1 MGQLAGFKGVF
12 NRAACSRARGCTG
25 AVWPVF
31 LALLLVLAGL
41 FSPSRA
47 PAAQIGDQQLKS
59 KAVEFIQ
66 GRFAAGEDLDGYT
79 AHILLLAGEEL
90 GGSKWT
96 AAAKR
101 TAGDASLQ
109 NRLVVLAGLLGD
121 RVSPVSYIMGT
132 QNPDGSFGPYANLY
146 GTKAALQALAEA
158 RKKNWLPDGESG
170 VLEGAI
176 TRAVGYLHSEY
187 QKNSGQYAAAG
198 QFDYRC
204 VQALAVAG
212 EDLKADKWRASAGS
226 LYDQVLSTAEQ
237 AYGSSD
243 SLGAGELAK
252 HLLAVVAVEPQHDL
266 VNQLA
271 GAILTKQQT
280 VNGQVYF
287 GDSIYEDV
295 LVLTALGQAGKL
307 SGLDQQA
314 ALAYLNR
321 YKHTHQNSWG
331 QAAGV
336 AWGSY
341 EPEEA
346 DLTGQVLTALSYFST
361 AGTAGSEV
369 ARDIEAGF
377 IYLKDIQDRDTGAI
391 RVQYDSTFASAE
403 VLLAALANNRPAT
416 ELTVKSRSKTLAGC
430 LQALNHWPE
439 QNELK
444 ERLASLLAGR
454 QIKEGAGAG
463 SFENSV
469 YSDFWVLLALGE
481 TGQLGQIDQSAARAY
496 VLSKQAA
503 DGSWGE
509 TFDQYYPD
517 FLSTAQA
524 LRVLKYLPGYQ
535 EAAVQQAVQKGLAYL
550 KGLQQA
556 DGGVYATPFDDPAV
570 DNAELLL
577 TLKHLGQDAARWKN
591 SAGKTPLDYL
601 RQNSYNAADGT
612 FGAARNTMD
621 ATWVL
626 TAVLAWPDS
635 AGSSESGGGGSG
647 GSGGGTVTAAV
658 KVYIAVQGRDGEL
671 LFRPGL
677 VEVEAGGRW
686 GLTALGALEAT
697 GLSFTHRDGFVTA
710 IAGQANSGMQGWMYS
725 VNGQVPMVL
734 ASQKAVQAR
743 DKVIWWYSKDMNN
756 PVPTWN
762 ELEKQNNTGS
772 SGGVSN
778 AASAAVSPSGL
789 KLPAGEKALQELGS
803 LTGGA
808 ASLEQAGQAVRLLAA
823 AIRPAYQDLRR
834 LQKELAGHQAALEK
848 DLKKGEN
855 ALLKDQAGEAALLVP
870 EGALA
875 AAGRVTLREVSS
887 GLPAEAKS
895 ALPSGW
901 RVVSTCY
908 KLELPALTTGKSLQL
923 MLKSAWP
930 AYLKGENLQ
939 PALWTAGQ
947 KWLTLPAVLD
957 EAGRQVL
964 ARVEQGGYLV
974 LLYRSKQVSFLDL
987 QDEQWQWARP
997 AVQELAA
1004 WEVVNGVGQD
1014 RFAPQ
1019 RSLSRAELAALLSR
1033 MLGLS
1038 WENGN
1043 AAQFSDVQASDW
1055 YAPAVTAVRR
1065 AGLMQGDAGGVFA
1078 PQRPISRQEFLVV
1091 LARAW
1096 ELAAGEQA
1104 LSFADAAG
1112 VADWAR
1118 EGVQAAVRAGLVRG
1132 DAQGRL
1138 NPAAPLTRAECA
1150 VILQRALQLEMTP

>member
-1 MGQLAGFKGVF
+1 MGQLAKIRGKLG
-12 NRAACSRARGCTG
+12 RACSKGGCG
-25 AVWPVF
+25 GPWWPVF

-41 FSPSRA
+41 FSPHRA
-47 PAAQIGDQQLKS
+47 PAAQPGDQQLKS

-66 GRFAAGEDLDGYT
+66 GRFAAGEELDGYT
-79 AHILLLAGEEL
+79 AHILHLAGEDL

-121 RVSPVSYIMGT
+121 RVSPVSYIIGT
-132 QNPDGSFGPYANLY
+132 QNPDGSFGPYGNIY

-158 RKKNWLPDGESG
+158 RKKNWLPDGEG
-170 VLEGAI
+170 AALNEAI
-176 TRAVGYLHSEY
+176 TRAVNYLHGEY
-187 QKNSGQYAAAG
+187 QNNNWQYVAAG

-204 VQALAVAG
+204 VQALAAAG
-212 EDLKADKWRASAGS
+212 EDLKADKWQGSAGS
-226 LYDQVLSTAEQ
+226 LYDQVLSTAGQ
-237 AYGSSD
+237 AYGSAD
-243 SLGAGELAK
+243 SLGAGDLAK
-252 HLLAVVAVEPQHDL
+252 HLLAVVTIKPQDEL

-271 GAILTKQQT
+271 GAILTKQQS

-295 LVLTALGQAGKL
+295 LVLVALGQAGKL
-307 SGLDQQA
+307 AGIDQDA
-314 ALAYLNR
+314 ALAYLDGYR
-321 YKHTHQNSWG
+321 HTHQNSWG
-331 QAAGV
+331 QPAGA
-336 AWGSY
+336 AWGSW

-346 DLTGQVLTALSYFST
+346 DLTGQVLTALSYFSA
-361 AGTAGSEV
+361 AGTVGSAV
-369 ARDIEAGF
+369 ARDIEDGF
-377 IYLKDIQDRDTGAI
+377 TYLKDIQERDTGAI

-403 VLLAALANNRPAT
+403 VLLAALANRRPAA
-416 ELTVKSRSKTLAGC
+416 ELTMKSRSKTVAGY
-430 LQALNHWPE
+430 LLALNHWPE
-439 QNELK
+439 KSALRD
-444 ERLASLLAGR
+444 RLAALLAGR
-454 QIKEGAGAG
+454 QIKEGTGAG

-481 TGQLGQIDQSAARAY
+481 SGQLGRIDQTAARSY

-524 LRVLKYLPGYQ
+524 LRVLTYLPGYQ

-577 TLKHLGQDAARWKN
+577 TLKRLDVDAARWKN
-591 SAGKTPLDYL
+591 STGKTPLDYL
-601 RQNSYNAADGT
+601 RQSSYNANGT
-612 FGAARNTMD
+612 FGAAQNTMD
-621 ATWVL
+621 AVWVL
-626 TAVLAWPDS
+626 AALLNWPDS
-635 AGSSESGGGGSG
+635 PGSGDNSG
-647 GSGGGTVTAAV
+647 GSGGGSGGPVTAAI

-697 GLSFTHRDGFVTA
+697 GLSYTQRDGFVTA
-710 IAGQANSGMQGWMYS
+710 IAGQANSGLQGWMYS

-756 PVPTWN
+756 PVPTWSD
-762 ELEKQNNTGS
+762 LEKQNSSGS
-772 SGGVSN
+772 SSAGG
-778 AASAAVSPSGL
+778 AATTAGVQSGL
-789 KLPAGEKALQELGS
+789 KLPAGEKALQALGS

-808 ASLEQAGQAVRLLAA
+808 ASLEQAGLRARLLAA
-823 AIRPAYQDLRR
+823 AVKPVYRDVRR
-834 LQKELAGHQAALEK
+834 LQKEMAGNQVTLEK
-848 DLKKGEN
+848 ELKKGECV
-855 ALLKDQAGEAALLVP
+855 LLQDKAGEAALLVP
-870 EGALA
+870 EGVLA
-875 AAGRVTLREVSS
+875 AAGRVALREVSG
-887 GLPAEAKS
+887 GLPAEAQK
-895 ALPSGW
+895 ALPAGW
-901 RVVSTCY
+901 RVVSASY
-908 KLELPALTTGKSLQL
+908 MLELPALTAGKSLQL
-923 MLKSAWP
+923 MLKCAWP
-930 AYLKGENLQ
+930 AHLKGENLQ

-947 KWLTLPAVLD
+947 KWLALPAVLD

-964 ARVEQGGYLV
+964 ARLEQGGHLA
-974 LLYRSKQVSFLDL
+974 LLYRSKQVTFSDL
-987 QDEQWQWARP
+987 QDEQWRWARP
-997 AVQELAA
+997 AVEELAA
-1004 WEVVNGVGQD
+1004 LEMVNGVGQD
-1014 RFAPQ
+1014 SFAPQ
-1019 RSLSRAELAALLSR
+1019 RSLSRAELAALLTR

-1038 WENGN
+1038 TGSSDKG
-1043 AAQFSDVQASDW
+1043 QFKDVRHGDW
-1055 YAPAVTAVRR
+1055 YAPAVAAVRR
-1065 AGLMQGDAGGVFA
+1065 AGLMQGDADGTFA
-1078 PQRPISRQEFLVV
+1078 PQRPMSRQEFLVV

-1096 ELAAGEQA
+1096 ELTAGGQT

-1118 EGVQAAVRAGLVRG
+1118 EGVQAAVKAGLVKG
-1132 DAQGRL
+1132 DARGRL
-1138 NPAAPLTRAECA
+1138 NPTASLTRAECA
-1150 VILQRALQLEMTP
+1150 VILQRALHLE